1 VTVFD
6 SIHVALPPPV
16 LCVNQSFN
24 FGTITGNIIN
34 ANWNFGDGT
43 PDAIIINPSHTYS
56 SPGNYIV
63 TLIAETPDRCKDTV
77 KIPISVRANP
87 PLSFI
92 VNPDSSCTGNNIQF
106 SFPAGHDTATNYIWN
121 FGISTVQSSTPTNQV
136 FFISQTN
143 IKRYLLFCNTT
154 GGLFLRTFFLYRY
167 SKSKSFTEG

>member
-1 VTVFD
+1 LGLTAGTQTKAFVKEAEHCNSSAIHLFPRGSWTGLGVVNATTGIFDPTGLIPGNYQVGYVYQDTSGACKDTAYKRVTIFD

-63 TLIAETPDRCKDTV
+63 TLIAETPDRCKRH
-77 KIPISVRANP
+77 S
-87 PLSFI
+87 
-92 VNPDSSCTGNNIQF
+92 
-106 SFPAGHDTATNYIWN
+106 
-121 FGISTVQSSTPTNQV
+121 
-136 FFISQTN
+136 
-143 IKRYLLFCNTT
+143 
-154 GGLFLRTFFLYRY
+154 
-167 SKSKSFTEG
+167 